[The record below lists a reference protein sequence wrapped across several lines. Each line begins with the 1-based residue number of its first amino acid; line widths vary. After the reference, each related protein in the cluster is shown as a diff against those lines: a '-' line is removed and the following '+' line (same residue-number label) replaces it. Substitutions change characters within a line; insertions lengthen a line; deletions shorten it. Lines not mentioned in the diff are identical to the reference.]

1 MHRVMFQDKHECG
14 IRHPSDLGA
23 DEVAWVSLQIGQES
37 DENVGAT
44 GKKEEGS

>member
-1 MHRVMFQDKHECG
+1 MTFQDKCERG

-44 GKKEEGS
+44 GKKE

>member
-1 MHRVMFQDKHECG
+1 VTFQDKRERG

-37 DENVGAT
+37 VENVGAV
-44 GKKEEGS
+44 GKKE